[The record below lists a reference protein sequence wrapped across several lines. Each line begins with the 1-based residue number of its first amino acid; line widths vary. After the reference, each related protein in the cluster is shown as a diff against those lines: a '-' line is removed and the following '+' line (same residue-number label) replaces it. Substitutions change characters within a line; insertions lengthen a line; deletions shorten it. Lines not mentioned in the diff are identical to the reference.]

1 MVNVL
6 LKKQLFEIFRSYF
19 YDAKKNKPRSKA
31 STVSLIVLYVLL
43 MVGVIGGMF
52 TLFSIGL
59 CAPLHEAGLDW
70 LYFTLFA
77 LVGVL
82 MGVFGS
88 VFDTFSG
95 LYQAKDNDLLLSLPI
110 PVRAILASRLLGV
123 YLMGLMFSGVI
134 LLPCVIVYWA
144 VGVLTAATVLGGI
157 ALILAVSLLVLVLSC
172 LLGWVVAKIHSK
184 LKRKNLLTTLIA
196 LAFFALYYMV
206 CFRAKELIEQLML
219 HLNEVGAAI
228 RGSAYPLYLMGRM
241 GAGDWLAIAFVMAV
255 TLALCALTYLVLS
268 RTFIGI
274 ATASGT
280 TAKAEYREKAVKAAG
295 ASSALLRKEF
305 GRFTSSPNYM
315 LNCALGTVMLPIMG
329 VLLLVKAGGL
339 LPVVYEIAG
348 GEAPGF
354 LAVMLCA
361 ALCLIGSMNDTAASS
376 VSLEGK
382 NLWLAQ
388 SLPVTAWQLLRA
400 KLLVQLLVTGI
411 PMAVTSVLVLLAIR
425 PALQEAVLLVVL
437 PLLFVWLSAEF
448 GLLMD
453 LKRPNLVWTNE
464 ITVIKQRITVLLV
477 MLAGW
482 LYAAA
487 IAALYFVVGA
497 DMGAAWYLLAWSVL
511 TAALAVLLRR
521 WLRRSGSRLLGRLA

>member
-1 MVNVL
+1 M
-6 LKKQLFEIFRSYF
+6 
-19 YDAKKNKPRSKA
+19 
-31 STVSLIVLYVLL
+31 
-43 MVGVIGGMF
+43 
-52 TLFSIGL
+52 
-59 CAPLHEAGLDW
+59 
-70 LYFTLFA
+70 
-77 LVGVL
+77 
-82 MGVFGS
+82 
-88 VFDTFSG
+88 
-95 LYQAKDNDLLLSLPI
+95 PI
-110 PVRAILASRLLGV
+110 PIRAILAARLLGV
-123 YLMGLMFSGVI
+123 YLMGLMFSGVV
-134 LLPCVIVYWA
+134 LLPAVIFYWCA
-144 VGVLTAATVLGGI
+144 ADASPSAIAGGVMLV
-157 ALILAVSLLVLVLSC
+157 LAVSLFVLVLSC
-172 LLGWVVAKIHSK
+172 VLGWVVAKISAK
-184 LKRKNLLTTLIA
+184 LKRKNFLTVFIA
-196 LAFFALYYMV
+196 LVFFGLYYMV
-206 CFRAKELIEQLML
+206 CFRASDL
-219 HLNEVGAAI
+219 LNELLANL
-228 RGSAYPLYLMGRM
+228 AYPLYLLGRM
-241 GAGDWLAIAFVMAV
+241 GEGDWLAIAFVMAV

-329 VLLLVKAGGL
+329 VLLLVKAGEL
-339 LPVVYEIAG
+339 LPVVPEIAG

-354 LAVMLCA
+354 LAGMLCA

-425 PALQEAVLLVVL
+425 PAPQEAMLLVVL

-497 DMGAAWYLLAWSVL
+497 DMGAAWYLLAWSAL
-511 TAALAVLLRR
+511 TATLAVLLRR